1 MSKKKKWSA
10 VYEDQAE
17 EHQSVSPAAVYFL
30 LQMVELSDSQFHFSC
45 LFQTL
50 VIWIGH
56 IKSKQQS
63 QYCLVAAF
71 LFHCG
76 IQF

>member
-1 MSKKKKWSA
+1 MSKKKKKKLSA

-30 LQMVELSDSQFHFSC
+30 LQMVELSDS

-63 QYCLVAAF
+63 QSCLVAAF